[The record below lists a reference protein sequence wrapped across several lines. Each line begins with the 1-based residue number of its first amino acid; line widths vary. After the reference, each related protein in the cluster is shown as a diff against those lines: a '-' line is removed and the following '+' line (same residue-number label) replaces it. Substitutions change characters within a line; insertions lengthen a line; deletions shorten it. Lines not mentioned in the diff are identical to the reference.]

1 MVIGFLQRRCLMDGN
16 FEFAWD
22 VLQVL
27 LVIGFM
33 LGVIA
38 AVVGGAFKIGS
49 QFAWVVVVIAA
60 IVWFMS

>member
-1 MVIGFLQRRCLMDGN
+1 MDGN

-27 LVIGFM
+27 QVIGFM

>member
-1 MVIGFLQRRCLMDGN
+1 MDGN
-16 FEFAWD
+16 LELAWD

-49 QFAWVVVVIAA
+49 QFAWVVVLVAA
-60 IVWFMS
+60 IVWFIS